1 MSCVTLDGEVHPWA
15 LILSLLR
22 VELPKPAVSAPVLPC
37 KYLLLGDAA
46 SKTLGFLF
54 YGVLL
59 AVEGL
64 LTFPVLLHKAP
75 ASPVSVVTLAPLQ
88 HDARGG
94 LGMPSWGPPAAL
106 GWWELSVWAARSA
119 SSIHTSVFPLT
130 AAASGFQAPWSCK
143 GSANFP
149 LFHPM
154 HAPITALP
162 KDLLLSGPFGS
173 TPGLHLLFL
182 LYWGYQGMS
191 PAHQVWP
198 GLAANLGGGSESS
211 LGCGGHEETAAEH
224 GATCKGHLP
233 VPVAGNH
240 LPVGH

>member
-15 LILSLLR
+15 LILALLR

-37 KYLLLGDAA
+37 KYLLLGDTA
-46 SKTLGFLF
+46 SRTLGFLF

-94 LGMPSWGPPAAL
+94 LGVPSWGSPAAL
-106 GWWELSVWAARSA
+106 GWWELSVWAASSA

-149 LFHPM
+149 LFHPV

-173 TPGLHLLFL
+173 CIYGAAFTLPAVLGVSRDVSSPPGVARPCCKFGRWLRVFSGV
-182 LYWGYQGMS
+182 WG
-191 PAHQVWP
+191 P
-198 GLAANLGGGSESS
+198 
-211 LGCGGHEETAAEH
+211 
-224 GATCKGHLP
+224 
-233 VPVAGNH
+233 
-240 LPVGH
+240 